1 MLTHEV
7 SLEGE
12 LTFTP
17 FFYTKIWKYFY
28 EGCIRDGKFLD
39 EKFASHYVAHVSI
52 NVALLKTI
60 GVC

>member
-1 MLTHEV
+1 MLMHEV
-7 SLEGE
+7 SLVGE

-17 FFYTKIWKYFY
+17 FFFTKIWKDFY
-28 EGCIRDGKFLD
+28 KGCIRDGKFLD
-39 EKFASHYVAHVSI
+39 EKFASQHVAHVSI